1 MTTKKRGAQPS
12 NGKARVKALIKNHKS
27 GKEGNL
33 NSATHGAIALQSAYY
48 SSRIDRRTQLGICI
62 SSWEEEYAR
71 HLGQNTFR
79 HLPITVREKVRLAI
93 GNRLFQMFFL
103 PEPGNTTGIRDLR
116 SSENTLSR
124 ILSELGLEQRQKDVT
139 DIVSALAEEA
149 E

>member
-27 GKEGNL
+27 GTEGNL
-33 NSATHGAIALQSAYY
+33 NGATHGAIALQNAYY
-48 SSRIDRRTQLGICI
+48 SNRVDRRTQLGICI
-62 SSWEEEYAR
+62 TEWEEEYAR

-103 PEPGNTTGIRDLR
+103 PEPGNATGIRDLR
-116 SSENTLSR
+116 ASEGILSR
-124 ILSELGLEQRQKDVT
+124 IVRLQQEW
-139 DIVSALAEEA
+139 DIVASRLRDSWSRC
-149 E
+149 